1 MSLRESEIEEIISL
15 YQSGEKPKVIGE
27 KFGIYNNSV
36 TRILRKRG
44 IERNQVIKISQSQ
57 NDYICSEYIKGKNSE
72 VLAKELQIN
81 ASTVCR
87 VLKRNGAQIRPDFIN
102 KRRLS
107 LNESWLDIIDTEE
120 KAYFLGFFWA
130 DGNISKRGNGI
141 SLRIHS
147 KDRHILTTLSCY
159 FYNKDHTSH
168 YVEDT
173 NKKSTPISRLC
184 IYSQHI
190 KSRLLEIGL
199 FPNKCKTVKFPFKEI
214 IGYDLLPHFLR
225 GLLDG
230 DGCIC
235 IRKSGRVT
243 VDYTGNTFVI
253 HSIQDILNVKNI
265 KSKIFY
271 SQKKDSWSIQINNR
285 KEAAKFLDWIYLD
298 STIYLERKYNKYLEL
313 KKLEN
318 DIL

>member
-1 MSLRESEIEEIISL
+1 MRLRESEIEEIICL

-44 IERNQVIKISQSQ
+44 IDRNQVKKISQEQ
-57 NDYICSEYIKGKNSE
+57 KDYICSEYKNGKNSE
-72 VLAKELQIN
+72 VLAKELELAGVTI
-81 ASTVCR
+81 CR
-87 VLKRNGAQIRPDFIN
+87 VLKTNNILIRPAIEN
-102 KRRLS
+102 KRKLK
-107 LNESWLDIIDTEE
+107 LNLNWLDVIDVEE
-120 KAYFLGFFWA
+120 KAYFLGLFWA
-130 DGNISKRGNGI
+130 DGNISKYGNGI
-141 SLRIHS
+141 SLRLHI
-147 KDRHILTTLSCY
+147 KDCKILTKLSHY
-159 FYNKDHTSH
+159 FYNTDHVHYLIDGTGETTSM
-168 YVEDT
+168 
-173 NKKSTPISRLC
+173 SRLC
-184 IYSQHI
+184 VYSQHI
-190 KSRLLEIGL
+190 KNRLLEIGL
-199 FPNKCKTVKFPFKEI
+199 FPNKCKTVKFPSKEI
-214 IGYDLLPHFLR
+214 INDNLLPHFLR

-235 IRKSGRVT
+235 VRKSGRVT

-271 SQKKDSWSIQINNR
+271 SQRKDSWSIQINNR